1 MKIGDLVKFSG
12 HQYGHQLKEQVGVV
26 IPRPAYLHDGFCGT
40 LLVLWNDGK
49 KTWCARSKL
58 EVIK

>member
-1 MKIGDLVKFSG
+1 MKVGDLVKFSWG
-12 HQYGHQLKEQVGVV
+12 GYQLKEQVGVV

-40 LLVLWNDGK
+40 LLVLWSDGK

-58 EVIK
+58 EVVS

>member
-12 HQYGHQLKEQVGVV
+12 YQETDARRVVGIVV
-26 IPRPAYLHDGFCGT
+26 PRPAYLHTGWCGT
-40 LLVLWNDGK
+40 ILVLWNNGEKTYCGK
-49 KTWCARSKL
+49 SKL